1 MGASGSSEK
10 SSRKTISHLV
20 GRGPYRARNPD
31 DMPIQPQQTPL
42 SSTTPST
49 ADLDDDLANLEFPY
63 ENIVMEGGGTQGP
76 AYVGAF
82 MELERLGY
90 ADKIHRF
97 AGTSV
102 GSMMATFLAVG
113 HDCKR
118 IAEETATGSKALD
131 YMDASC
137 GVLSAIPNVYR
148 SYGWHPGR
156 RLYETVCR
164 MVEEKLG
171 DRKATFKDLY
181 DQTGRELCVVV
192 TNISSMM
199 EEYCHVKTT
208 PNMPIAVAVRMST
221 AIPGVFQPYKR
232 IFTGQADLYVD
243 GGVIC
248 NYPVHCFDGWWLSM
262 KPEDSY
268 FRRMQDL
275 EKIARLLM
283 KEERFG
289 TFNDKT
295 FGMITFSEHESHTLP
310 NKPELISTSAPLP
323 NTKLA
328 RAHVELEASR
338 KQTLRNHHRM
348 TTAMNR
354 FLQVLSEN
362 DVGENQTISLDELQ
376 NAIEKSGDKFSTEDA
391 KVLFGEGA
399 TIDEI
404 FKRLDIND
412 DGSIHFEELMSFA
425 QEAGIGIQSQYIGS
439 GRNDIRST
447 SQFVGG
453 IFQTLLT
460 SVRRS
465 FLAGNDTDR
474 TVLINTV
481 YVKSLDFRNEQ
492 EDMDYIIE
500 QGRRGMR
507 AFLTYQKEKGRLTP
521 RKGVGREKGER
532 RAGEV
537 CASEISVIAE
547 SSSEMNSHV

>member
-1 MGASGSSEK
+1 MPV
-10 SSRKTISHLV
+10 ISHQF
-20 GRGPYRARNPD
+20 PS
-31 DMPIQPQQTPL
+31 
-42 SSTTPST
+42 SSTAPV
-49 ADLDDDLANLEFPY
+49 DLDDDLANLEFPY
-63 ENIVMEGGGTQGP
+63 ENIVMEGGGTQGA
-76 AYVGAF
+76 AYVGAL

-90 ADKIHRF
+90 TDKIHRF
-97 AGTSV
+97 AGSSV

-113 HDCKR
+113 HDLSSYL
-118 IAEETATGSKALD
+118 SKINVGPHFNANNAIVLS
-131 YMDASC
+131 DASC
-137 GVLSAIPNVYR
+137 GVLSAIPNVVR

-156 RLYETVCR
+156 RLYEMVCR

-171 DRKATFKDLY
+171 DGTATFKDLY

-208 PNMPIAVAVRMST
+208 PNMPIALAVRMST

-232 IFTGQADLYVD
+232 IFTGQTDVYVD

-262 KPEDSY
+262 KPEDS
-268 FRRMQDL
+268 FLRKVQDL
-275 EKIARLLM
+275 EKIARMLT

-310 NKPELISTSAPLP
+310 NKPELISTPAPLP

-328 RAHVELEASR
+328 RAYVELEASR
-338 KQTLRNHHRM
+338 KQSLRNHHRM

-354 FLQVLSEN
+354 FLQVLREN
-362 DVGENQTISLDELQ
+362 DVDENQKISLDELQ

-391 KVLFGEGA
+391 KLLFGEGA

-412 DGSIHFEELMSFA
+412 DGSIHFQELMSFA
-425 QEAGIGIQSQYIGS
+425 EEAGIGIQSQYIGS
-439 GRNDIRST
+439 GRNDINSPG
-447 SQFVGG
+447 QFVGG
-453 IFQTLLT
+453 VFQTLLK

-465 FLAGNDTDR
+465 FLAGNDGDR

-481 YVKSLDFRNEQ
+481 YVKSLDFESKQ
-492 EDMDYIIE
+492 EDIDYIIE

-521 RKGVGREKGER
+521 RKGVGREKSER
-532 RAGEV
+532 RVGEV
-537 CASEISVIAE
+537 CPSELSVTTE
-547 SSSEMNSHV
+547 SSSEMDNRG